1 MSFFAKVSDPLI
13 GGTYMTLLNTI
24 TNLGH
29 VWIKTFFLWL
39 MDILTWKSCSPTD
52 NFDASNS
59 TLSIENN
66 ECNNII
72 TKASCVD
79 NKGVCVTAI
88 DGFFVEVGFG
98 VAFAAVWYY
107 FGCKMIRKLQN
118 MPIKSWHVLSDHVEL
133 KNLERVLMESDE
145 KSWLLEEI
153 MKTNKPQLPI
163 TITLRVY
170 FFDIKQKPDKALLL
184 FHNWIKSQLHNRD
197 QTIRANKFKR
207 FQTYKNFLFHLER
220 ERKTITRQVIY
231 DHLWLSSVGW
241 MDTAAGAI
249 CLRWQ
254 EIRKYLS
261 FKSISFYCELE
272 QEMRK

>member
-1 MSFFAKVSDPLI
+1 MNVSAMSFFAKVSDPLI

-72 TKASCVD
+72 AKASCAD
-79 NKGVCVTAI
+79 NKGVCVTAV

-145 KSWLLEEI
+145 KS
-153 MKTNKPQLPI
+153 
-163 TITLRVY
+163 
-170 FFDIKQKPDKALLL
+170 
-184 FHNWIKSQLHNRD
+184 
-197 QTIRANKFKR
+197 
-207 FQTYKNFLFHLER
+207 
-220 ERKTITRQVIY
+220 
-231 DHLWLSSVGW
+231 
-241 MDTAAGAI
+241 
-249 CLRWQ
+249 
-254 EIRKYLS
+254 
-261 FKSISFYCELE
+261 
-272 QEMRK
+272 